1 MGRTNDRARERRG
14 ERERESRRGLPKER
28 WRDMERWHDMA
39 RAKQILKI
47 IPRHSMYAIYAY
59 IDPLA
64 PPQLISKYTIHG
76 VFGDVWGSER
86 YTPWNPPGYDRDRKT
101 RMTVTIDQSQVVKL
115 TPRDES
121 PGSGR
126 LLHFLT
132 VSYWNLPSCPLP
144 AHILRR

>member
-14 ERERESRRGLPKER
+14 ERERERESRRGLPKER

-64 PPQLISKYTIHG
+64 PPQCKHIWQSHG
-76 VFGDVWGSER
+76 VSGIETIVNYQDPLLEMNAVPIHHLFSER
-86 YTPWNPPGYDRDRKT
+86 RKDLYNMGSGWHRPLGRPCSEYQT
-101 RMTVTIDQSQVVKL
+101 
-115 TPRDES
+115 ES
-121 PGSGR
+121 PPC
-126 LLHFLT
+126 H
-132 VSYWNLPSCPLP
+132 
-144 AHILRR
+144 